1 MTKIHPVKNSSAHVS
16 YPYACIIDGEKVD
29 IVKTVKTTD
38 YGHWY
43 IVRGTHSGKFL
54 AHERDL
60 RKI

>member
-1 MTKIHPVKNSSAHVS
+1 MKLGSTQW
-16 YPYACIIDGEKVD
+16 PYACIIDGEKVD
-29 IVKTVKTTD
+29 IVKTMKTTD

-43 IVRGTHSGKFL
+43 LVRGAQSGRFL